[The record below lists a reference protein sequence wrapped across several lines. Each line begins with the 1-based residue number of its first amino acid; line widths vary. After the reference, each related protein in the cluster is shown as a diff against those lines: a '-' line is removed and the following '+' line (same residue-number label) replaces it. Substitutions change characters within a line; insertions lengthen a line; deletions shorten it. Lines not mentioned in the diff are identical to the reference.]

1 MGTPGNEY
9 TSLTE
14 YSADIVVNITVM
26 LLIVIG
32 GLGVFVW
39 ADLMNTRFIFR
50 RLKLHSKIV
59 LVTTAMLIVVGAGLI
74 LIFDIKSDA
83 FKGFSV
89 PHKIIAAFSSR

>member
-1 MGTPGNEY
+1 
-9 TSLTE
+9 
-14 YSADIVVNITVM
+14 
-26 LLIVIG
+26 
-32 GLGVFVW
+32 
-39 ADLMNTRFIFR
+39 MNTRFIFR

-89 PHKIIAAFSSR
+89 PHK

>member
-1 MGTPGNEY
+1 
-9 TSLTE
+9 
-14 YSADIVVNITVM
+14 
-26 LLIVIG
+26 
-32 GLGVFVW
+32 
-39 ADLMNTRFIFR
+39 MNTRFIFR

>member
-1 MGTPGNEY
+1 
-9 TSLTE
+9 
-14 YSADIVVNITVM
+14 
-26 LLIVIG
+26 
-32 GLGVFVW
+32 
-39 ADLMNTRFIFR
+39 MNTKFIFR

>member
-1 MGTPGNEY
+1 
-9 TSLTE
+9 
-14 YSADIVVNITVM
+14 
-26 LLIVIG
+26 
-32 GLGVFVW
+32 
-39 ADLMNTRFIFR
+39 MNTRFIFR

-89 PHKIIAAFSSR
+89 PHKIIAAFFSR